1 MDTEMTS
8 SLNSKYSLYM
18 IKTTHLSDE
27 PFFFEHEYNEDIIKQ
42 RITRIERIILDAF
55 FLILFGLSGFSAAKI
70 HEIRMKFP

>member
-27 PFFFEHEYNEDIIKQ
+27 PKKKPHARKRE
-42 RITRIERIILDAF
+42 AF
-55 FLILFGLSGFSAAKI
+55 QQECLCLKKRLLSLLKLL
-70 HEIRMKFP
+70 RR